1 MRSGMRVAG
10 GLLVAFGV
18 LFTLQGVGKV
28 QGSFM
33 SNTTTWTVLGPII
46 ALIGL
51 GLVIVGQR
59 RRRECNVSDG
69 RAKALAPAPHAI
81 RHRSHAACR
90 DVPEISAT

>member
-1 MRSGMRVAG
+1 MRVVG
-10 GLLVAFGV
+10 GLMVLFGV

-51 GLVIVGQR
+51 GIAIAGQR
-59 RRRECNVSDG
+59 RR
-69 RAKALAPAPHAI
+69 
-81 RHRSHAACR
+81 
-90 DVPEISAT
+90 

>member
-1 MRSGMRVAG
+1 MANAMRVVG
-10 GLLVAFGV
+10 VLMVLFGV

-51 GLVIVGQR
+51 VLAIAGQR
-59 RRRECNVSDG
+59 RR
-69 RAKALAPAPHAI
+69 
-81 RHRSHAACR
+81 
-90 DVPEISAT
+90 

>member
-1 MRSGMRVAG
+1 MR
-10 GLLVAFGV
+10 LLGVMMVLFGV

-51 GLVIVGQR
+51 GLVIAGR
-59 RRRECNVSDG
+59 RRR
-69 RAKALAPAPHAI
+69 
-81 RHRSHAACR
+81 
-90 DVPEISAT
+90 